1 MEVVLLST
9 YDLGHQPFGLA
20 SPAAWLRQ
28 AGASVTCQDLAVE
41 NLDEQAIRC
50 ADLIAIYLPMHT
62 ATRLASVVAP
72 RLTSLNPRA
81 HVCFYGLYAPLN
93 EAFLRGLGA
102 GTILGGEFESG
113 LLSLYALLSSDGK
126 APAPAQSEPV
136 ISMAKQTFRVPD
148 RRGLPPLS
156 DYAYLTAPDGRRH
169 TVGYTEASRGCK
181 HLCRHCPVVPV
192 YDGQFRII
200 QADVILED
208 VRQQV
213 AEGAEHIT
221 FGDPDFFNG
230 AGHAVRVVRALHDE
244 FPDVT
249 YDVTIKV
256 EHLLKHGRHLPV
268 LAETG
273 CLFVTTAVES
283 IDDGVLLLL
292 DKGHTRDDFIRAVG
306 LARQANLTLSPT
318 FIPFTPWAS
327 PEGYLELLHLLARL
341 DLIPYVSPVQLVI
354 RLLVPEGSR
363 LLDVAEMRTFLGD
376 FDATALSYAWTHP
389 DPRVDRLQETVAG
402 LVEGADGVNRR
413 DIFESIWHAAHEAIG
428 VTPNDLAIV
437 AGPARADQ
445 IPQLSEAWYCCAE
458 PTSDQL
464 AKV

>member
-41 NLDEQAIRC
+41 NIDERTIRS
-50 ADLIAIYLPMHT
+50 ADLIALYLPMHT
-62 ATRLASVVAP
+62 ATRLACAVVP
-72 RLTSLNPRA
+72 RLKALNPQA
-81 HVCFYGLYAPLN
+81 HLCFYGLYAPLN
-93 EAFLRGLGA
+93 EEFLRSLGA
-102 GTILGGEFESG
+102 GTVLGGEFESG
-113 LLSLYALLSSDGK
+113 LLSLYTRLSSNGTS
-126 APAPAQSEPV
+126 PAPAQSEPL
-136 ISMAKQTFRVPD
+136 ISRAKQRFRVPD
-148 RRGLPPLS
+148 RCGLPPLS
-156 DYAYLTAPDGRRH
+156 GYAYLTAPDGQRQ

-192 YDGQFRII
+192 YDGQFRVV
-200 QADVILED
+200 QADVVLED

-213 AEGAEHIT
+213 AAGAEHIT

-230 AGHAVRVVRALHDE
+230 AGHGVRVVRALHDE
-244 FPDVT
+244 FPDLT

-256 EHLLKHGRHLPV
+256 EHLLKHARHLPV

-283 IDDGVLLLL
+283 IDDGVLRLL
-292 DKGHTRDDFIRAVG
+292 DKGHTREDFIRAVG
-306 LARQANLTLSPT
+306 LAREAGLTLSPT

-327 PEGYLELLHLLARL
+327 PEGYLDLLRLLARL
-341 DLIPYVSPVQLVI
+341 DLIPYVAPVQLVI
-354 RLLVPEGSR
+354 RLLVPKGSR
-363 LLDVAEMRTFLGD
+363 MLELPEMSTVLGD
-376 FDATALSYAWTHP
+376 FDPTALSFSWTHA

-402 LVEGADGVNRR
+402 IVERADAAGRR
-413 DIFESIWHAAHEAIG
+413 DMFECLWHAAHEACG
-428 VTPNDLAIV
+428 ATPEDLAIV
-437 AGPARADQ
+437 AGPATAIQ
-445 IPQLSEAWYCCAE
+445 IPQLSEPWYCCAE
-458 PTSDQL
+458 PTSEQL